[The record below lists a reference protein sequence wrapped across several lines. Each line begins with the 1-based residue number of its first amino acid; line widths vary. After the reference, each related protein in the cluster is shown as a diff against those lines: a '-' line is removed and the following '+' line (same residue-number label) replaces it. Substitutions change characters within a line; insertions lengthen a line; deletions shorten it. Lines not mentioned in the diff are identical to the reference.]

1 MSKYKK
7 FEICDGDYNDVTD
20 IKTWK
25 EALGHYRNA
34 ATPRSLYGIDKK
46 GNTIP
51 IYAKR

>member
-7 FEICDGDYNDVTD
+7 FEICDGDYNDVTS

-25 EALGHYRNA
+25 NALEHYRNA
-34 ATPRSLYGIDKK
+34 ATPRSLYGIDEK
-46 GNTIP
+46 NATIL